1 MLYYWDERDGP
12 NFAGWWFGPKVGGDQ
27 VWAYHNS
34 RAAQTPPLRGWK
46 VPYDGPVD
54 ESFVIGPVQQNAQA
68 YQGQAYQQ
76 QAASPP
82 AFPALNYG
90 NHAQGGKGYP
100 GPPAAPANAEMQRQQ
115 QQAMM
120 RQQHEQQRA
129 MQAQQLKQ
137 QEEMK
142 LKQQEMER
150 RRQEQQKQIAERK
163 KKEQD
168 ASNIIRAAVQKV
180 RVAKEEVFQQ
190 AEQELYQTMQKELT
204 HCGYQM
210 PKIREECEKAVEQAK
225 RRLEEARQQKIFEE
239 QRKAEMAA
247 KALQL
252 VEEFKVKVDAAEE
265 AANSLAEKGEPLTLV
280 DSILQMPEAEI
291 EEANSTV
298 EEAKAEADAKTKQ
311 CQDFLIEHGAAMR
324 VPDQSVIES
333 LAKLNER
340 LKVTT
345 TSKESV
351 LVKCRNAKNKAE
363 KKAQA
368 KKVMAAI
375 AAKFK
380 SFDANKDG
388 HLDKKEIIAY
398 AKKEFKFTMKDD
410 VATKV
415 LKALQVGAKG
425 VPESD
430 FQRLKVRIGIL
441 REKVKDDERRKV
453 REAREVELE
462 GMKDELK
469 EKIAEAEGKV
479 DAVEEAVK
487 KVEAALEGVGKVE
500 TLKSSELR
508 SKSEEVAALT
518 KSAEEQ
524 VAGVRTEVAGIRE
537 GAEPDL
543 KIWLNQTC
551 KPLDGKLH
559 GFSTRI
565 ATATRKQKH
574 LEQDAKNKDAA
585 ELLQSEKRVLATLRQ
600 HQMAKSLAP
609 EELFLSVSKKDEEKA
624 TKESFVAFLTSCEA
638 EDGAEALTEEE
649 VGRFFDALDA
659 EKAGSLTKEHM
670 LMLIRSLKK
679 VVKETTITQGPNL
692 AEEGDASAVTKLEAG
707 DVVELL
713 SSPSEEGDMMRAQ
726 CRSMKDGSK
735 GWVTLKGNQGT
746 VHLADGGALWKVLKE
761 TSLTST
767 FEIDSEEAKELS
779 KQMVDNT
786 RKLRPGEVV
795 EVREWM
801 RKEEKSGLMRMK
813 CKAKLD
819 GKVGWVTAVGNAGT
833 VFLTVQ

>member
-1 MLYYWDERDGP
+1 
-12 NFAGWWFGPKVGGDQ
+12 
-27 VWAYHNS
+27 
-34 RAAQTPPLRGWK
+34 
-46 VPYDGPVD
+46 
-54 ESFVIGPVQQNAQA
+54 
-68 YQGQAYQQ
+68 
-76 QAASPP
+76 
-82 AFPALNYG
+82 
-90 NHAQGGKGYP
+90 
-100 GPPAAPANAEMQRQQ
+100 
-115 QQAMM
+115 
-120 RQQHEQQRA
+120 
-129 MQAQQLKQ
+129 
-137 QEEMK
+137 
-142 LKQQEMER
+142 
-150 RRQEQQKQIAERK
+150 
-163 KKEQD
+163 
-168 ASNIIRAAVQKV
+168 
-180 RVAKEEVFQQ
+180 
-190 AEQELYQTMQKELT
+190 
-204 HCGYQM
+204 
-210 PKIREECEKAVEQAK
+210 
-225 RRLEEARQQKIFEE
+225 
-239 QRKAEMAA
+239 
-247 KALQL
+247 
-252 VEEFKVKVDAAEE
+252 
-265 AANSLAEKGEPLTLV
+265 
-280 DSILQMPEAEI
+280 
-291 EEANSTV
+291 
-298 EEAKAEADAKTKQ
+298 
-311 CQDFLIEHGAAMR
+311 
-324 VPDQSVIES
+324 SVIES